1 MRLCD
6 ATDGMVR
13 MHKVALGLLAVVGI
27 GAPAAPAAT
36 ADSRDFQIRVGDI
49 TGEGGRLDKKSG
61 QQWVP
66 IISWEWRRYVT
77 ADGTPKTDATLEKQ
91 GFYDTGSIL
100 VNGRFEGCEPGKAI
114 SEAVLKTPGV
124 RYTFSDV
131 VVVKCDDRNMTLNYG
146 KIRSSA
152 AW

>member
-1 MRLCD
+1 
-6 ATDGMVR
+6 
-13 MHKVALGLLAVVGI
+13 MHKANQYLLSALLIAVL
-27 GAPAAPAAT
+27 AAPAAA
-36 ADSRDFQIRVGDI
+36 ADTNFQIRVGDI
-49 TGEGGRLDKKSG
+49 TGEGGKLDKRSG

-66 IISWEWRRYVT
+66 IISWEWRRYIN
-77 ADGTPKTDATLEKQ
+77 ADGSRKSDATLEKQ

-100 VNGRFEGCEPGKAI
+100 VNGQFEGCQKGKAI
-114 SEAVLKTPGV
+114 PEAVLKTPGV

-131 VVVKCDDRNMTLNYG
+131 VVVMCDDDNMTLNYG